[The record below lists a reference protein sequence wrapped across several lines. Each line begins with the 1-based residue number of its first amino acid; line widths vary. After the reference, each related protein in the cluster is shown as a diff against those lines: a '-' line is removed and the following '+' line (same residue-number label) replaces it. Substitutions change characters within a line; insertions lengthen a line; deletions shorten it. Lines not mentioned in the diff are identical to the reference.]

1 MHLPGTSGI
10 LGSLRNLADGLMG
23 SLHDRLELLAIELK
37 EEKVRLIQIFIWIS
51 AVMILAL
58 LAVIFTS
65 LAVVV
70 VWWETARVTVVF
82 SLAGFY
88 IVAFLGVVMAFRRYL
103 NAQPKPFA
111 TTLGELQEDHVCIRT
126 KN

>member
-1 MHLPGTSGI
+1 MHLAGTSGI
-10 LGSLRNLADGLMG
+10 LGSLRDLADGLME
-23 SLHDRLELLAIELK
+23 SLHDRLELLAVELK

-70 VWWETARVTVVF
+70 VWWETARVAVVF

-88 IVAFLGVVMAFRRYL
+88 ILAFVGVVMAFRRYL
-103 NAQPKPFA
+103 NVQPKPFA
-111 TTLGELQEDHVCIRT
+111 TTLAELRDDHACIRT
-126 KN
+126 RN